1 MTTDTET
8 RDDRVYRMR
17 LLGIAPRVIA
27 EQCGCT
33 IADVAAA
40 VEARLP
46 KVTNEYRA
54 QLMRLD
60 LERLDQLTAFC
71 LGQMAKGSLAAGHLL
86 LKTLERRSHLMGFDS
101 PLRVDAVQL
110 VELSGPQE
118 TSTQELKRVFDEIRR
133 ERSGE
138 PSSEPRPP
146 SPSSLLN

>member
-1 MTTDTET
+1 MTENT
-8 RDDRVYRMR
+8 RDDRVYKMR

-33 IADVAAA
+33 VADVAAA

-86 LKTLERRSHLMGFDS
+86 LKTLDRRAATLGFDA
-101 PLRVDAVQL
+101 PVRVDAVQL
-110 VELSGPQE
+110 VELAGPHE
-118 TSTQELKRVFDEIRR
+118 SSTEELRRVFDEIRR
-133 ERSGE
+133 ERSAE
-138 PSSEPRPP
+138 PSSDPAPP
-146 SPSSLLN
+146 SLLN